1 MNAHPEWLARL
12 LAQLRQLWPLDRTLN
27 VVLQEEH
34 FWTHYGYHTA
44 DGLCQILPDI
54 IQIHI
59 RDTAQ
64 ETDYWRGVLLHE
76 YAHAILAPL
85 TEDAGQ
91 SPEYVAGVETCVL
104 RLGGLLDFSLRLGAK
119 TTEATHG
126 N

>member
-91 SPEYVAGVETCVL
+91 SPEYVEMVEMYAKRMGGIMDFVL
-104 RLGGLLDFSLRLGAK
+104 RMGAN
-119 TTEATHG
+119 TTEAAHG

>member
-1 MNAHPEWLARL
+1 MRRNDGQSFHETDSVGRL
-12 LAQLRQLWPLDRTLN
+12 GRTLN

-34 FWTHYGYHTA
+34 FWTHYGYPTA

-54 IQIHI
+54 IHIHI

-85 TEDAGQ
+85 TEVADQ
-91 SPEYVAGVETCVL
+91 SPEYVELVEMYAERMGGIMDFVL
-104 RLGGLLDFSLRLGAK
+104 RTGEK

-126 N
+126 E